1 MPTYVYAC
9 KDCEHQFETLQKMT
23 DEPLTEC
30 PKCKGKIARVLF
42 APGIVFKGS
51 GFHINDYPSKSS
63 GGSSKPVTE
72 SKSEATSETKTETKA
87 ETKSE
92 TKTETTAAKS

>member
-1 MPTYVYAC
+1 VYAC
-9 KDCEHQFETLQKMT
+9 KDCNYQFETVQKMS

-42 APGIVFKGS
+42 PPAIVFKGS

-63 GGSSKPVTE
+63 GGSLSPVAAE
-72 SKSEATSETKTETKA
+72 SKSETKTETKPD
-87 ETKSE
+87 S
-92 TKTETTAAKS
+92 KTETPAAKS